1 MRPTNQ
7 SSILR
12 DYWDHGI
19 SENCPVFNTHA
30 HHGTFGAIY
39 FPDGGSADAMVTA
52 MDRAGVRI
60 AIVSSHEALND
71 PINGNHVTAS
81 VIAAYPDRFRGWLV
95 VNPLYPHQLAK
106 DLEKFDVWQAQG
118 FVGFKIH
125 PGWQQYPL
133 IGPNYKPIFEYA
145 EERGIPI
152 LSHTW
157 GQDPFCGSA
166 QVREIVEAY
175 PSIPFLAGH
184 AIHGEW
190 DQAIALAREH
200 PNLYLELTAAYS
212 VNGVLEYLVAG
223 VGAERIVFGDDLP
236 WFDPMHGIGCVL
248 CARISDDDRHAI
260 LHKNAE
266 RLFGKKL

>member
-1 MRPTNQ
+1 MRPTNP

-12 DYWDHGI
+12 DYWDQGI
-19 SENCPVFNTHA
+19 SEICPVFNTHA
-30 HHGTFGAIY
+30 HHGAYGAIY

-52 MDRAGVRI
+52 MDRAGVRV
-60 AIVSSHEALND
+60 AVVSSHEALND
-71 PINGNHVTAS
+71 PINGNHITAS

-95 VNPLYPHQLAK
+95 ANPLYPQQIAK
-106 DLEKFDVWQAQG
+106 DLEKFEDWQAQG

-133 IGPNYKPIFEYA
+133 TGPNYRPMFHYA
-145 EERGIPI
+145 EKRGIPI

-157 GQDPFCGSA
+157 GEDPFCGSV

-175 PSIPFLAGH
+175 PTIPFLAGH

-190 DQAIALAREH
+190 HQAIALAREH

-212 VNGVLEYLVAG
+212 VNGVLEHLVAG
-223 VGAERIVFGDDLP
+223 VGAGRILFGDDLP

-248 CARISDDDRHAI
+248 CAHINDDDRHAI
-260 LHKNAE
+260 LHANAE
-266 RLFGKKL
+266 RLFGIKL